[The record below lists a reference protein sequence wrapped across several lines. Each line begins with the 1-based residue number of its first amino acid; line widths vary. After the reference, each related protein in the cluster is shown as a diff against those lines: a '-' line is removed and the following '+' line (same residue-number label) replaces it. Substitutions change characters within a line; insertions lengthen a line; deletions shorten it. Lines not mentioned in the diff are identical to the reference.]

1 MAVVQACYADTVVLF
16 LTRHARRQ
24 NIMYLSSHSL
34 NCSVTVFVQI
44 LFYFRDLYQA
54 ASYVLAEMLIKS
66 YYFVLVLK

>member
-44 LFYFRDLYQA
+44 LFYFRDHHA
-54 ASYVLAEMLIKS
+54 GSYVLAEMLIKS